1 MDLELTDEQRDVQET
16 VRAFVDDRVLP
27 NAVANDQA
35 HRLDMDVI
43 AGMAKLGLLGVVIP
57 QEYGG
62 AGMDYVSEALVC
74 EEIERGEA
82 AFRTLISVHVGLN
95 SLSLLRYGSEE
106 VKQRFLVPQ
115 ATGEKLGCF
124 GLTEPEAGSDVAA
137 MRTTAKRRGDTY
149 VLNGQK
155 AWISYASVADHA
167 LVFAKTDP
175 SAKHKGITA
184 FIVEMSAPGVS
195 AVTTEG
201 KLGVWAGNTGELF
214 FDDVEVPADQVVGV
228 EGQGFEIAM
237 SSLDQGRFTVAAG
250 ALGVVRAGLE
260 RSAQYANE
268 RETFGQPI
276 GRNQFIQDL
285 IVEMVAGY
293 ETSKLLV
300 LQAAWMKDAGKR
312 NTRETS
318 LAKWVATE
326 AAFKAAENAVRIHG
340 AAGYSGEVGVERYL
354 RNATAPIIYEGTT
367 QIHKM
372 MQAEHALG
380 FRPLN
385 GRDGAMSPIVSWR
398 PPRPAKPAPVA
409 PEPELSPQA
418 EPEAAGVTG

>member
-62 AGMDYVSEALVC
+62 GRHGLRV
-74 EEIERGEA
+74 RGA
-82 AFRTLISVHVGLN
+82 RLRGDRARRGGVPDADLGPRRLN

-195 AVTTEG
+195 AVTTRASSASG
-201 KLGVWAGNTGELF
+201 PANTGELF
-214 FDDVEVPADQVVGV
+214 FDDVEVPRPGRRGRGPGLRDRDVQPRP
-228 EGQGFEIAM
+228 
-237 SSLDQGRFTVAAG
+237 GRFTVAA
-250 ALGVVRAGLE
+250 A
-260 RSAQYANE
+260 RSASSA
-268 RETFGQPI
+268 RAWSAARST
-276 GRNQFIQDL
+276 R
-285 IVEMVAGY
+285 
-293 ETSKLLV
+293 TS
-300 LQAAWMKDAGKR
+300 ARRSASPSGATSSSRTSSSRWSPA
-312 NTRETS
+312 TRRAS
-318 LAKWVATE
+318 CSSS
-326 AAFKAAENAVRIHG
+326 RRRG
-340 AAGYSGEVGVERYL
+340 
-354 RNATAPIIYEGTT
+354 
-367 QIHKM
+367 
-372 MQAEHALG
+372 
-380 FRPLN
+380 
-385 GRDGAMSPIVSWR
+385 
-398 PPRPAKPAPVA
+398 
-409 PEPELSPQA
+409 
-418 EPEAAGVTG
+418 